1 MCVITTTAGA
11 AIATAITAI
20 ISSAVGVQS
29 AVSNRKVSKFQAE
42 QNLRQAKIEEQKALY
57 ERQEGIED
65 AREKRLN
72 AIKNMGKQKV
82 QLASGNIMTSSQM
95 ALNIFED
102 ENISG
107 EIDALKL
114 LDNSEKRAQTY
125 LESSQKNQLNA
136 NLHNYNAN
144 QAVINQGLST
154 TASLSSKFVNMAI
167 VK

>member
-20 ISSAVGVQS
+20 VSSAVGIQA
-29 AVSNRKVSKFQAE
+29 AVSSSKVSKFQAE

-72 AIKNMGKQKV
+72 TIKNMGKQKV
-82 QLASGNIMTSSQM
+82 QLASGNIMTSSPL

-114 LDNSEKRAQTY
+114 IDTSEKKAQAY

-136 NLHNYNAN
+136 NLHNYNSS
-144 QAVINQGLST
+144 QTLINQGLST
-154 TASLSSKFVNMAI
+154 TAGLSSKFVNMAI
-167 VK
+167 K